1 LPVNFAPLPFGK
13 SLYNHHV
20 MRFTPFAATLAA
32 ACLFVGCSKNIDTTE
47 AVRQGVMDY
56 LNSRAAK
63 IGLDMNNMQ
72 VDVPAVTFDH
82 DHARA
87 TVSVTP
93 KIAGAKGME
102 LVYNLDRK
110 GDKWVVNGN
119 AQSAGSTH
127 GQEGAVPSPTPGET
141 PNGTQ
146 LPPGHP
152 AVGAAPPGAQLPPGH
167 PAVGTPP
174 AGTQL
179 PPGHPAVGTK
189 QQ

>member
-1 LPVNFAPLPFGK
+1 
-13 SLYNHHV
+13 
-20 MRFTPFAATLAA
+20 
-32 ACLFVGCSKNIDTTE
+32 
-47 AVRQGVMDY
+47 MDY
-56 LNSRAAK
+56 MNSIAPK

-87 TVSVTP
+87 TVTITP
-93 KIAGAKGME
+93 KVAGSKGMD

-119 AQSAGSTH
+119 AQSAGSAH
-127 GQEGAVPSPTPGET
+127 GQQEPAPGDASGDAAGGAPLPPGHPAPDAVPP
-141 PNGTQ
+141 GTQ

-152 AVGAAPPGAQLPPGH
+152 AVGTQPP
-167 PAVGTPP
+167 
-174 AGTQL
+174 GTQL

-189 QQ
+189 QP